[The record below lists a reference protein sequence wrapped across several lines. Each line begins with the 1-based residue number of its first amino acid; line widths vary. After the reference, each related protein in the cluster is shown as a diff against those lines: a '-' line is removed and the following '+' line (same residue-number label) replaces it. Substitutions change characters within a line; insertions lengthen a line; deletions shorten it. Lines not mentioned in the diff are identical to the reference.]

1 MTNITFNK
9 ADGVY
14 VSEAFPGNVN
24 VQIVFPKAGS
34 YPIVVETRLN
44 SSLPWTKHSSKAAK
58 NATSIS
64 LPDCAATQQFR
75 IISYA
80 TALQASYEAITTP
93 GSSSDAEA
101 IAALNERLS
110 DLEEG
115 QEPLVLTTNFDTGYL
130 EQEGVSSGKFGID
143 YESGYLTF
151 ETNE

>member
-9 ADGVY
+9 TDGMY
-14 VSEAFPGNVN
+14 VSEPFPGNVN
-24 VQIVFPKAGS
+24 VQIVFPKTGI
-34 YPIVVETRLN
+34 YPIALETRIS
-44 SSLPWTKHSSKAAK
+44 SSLPWTKHSTVAVR
-58 NATSIS
+58 NAMSIS

-75 IISYA
+75 IIPYA

>member
-24 VQIVFPKAGS
+24 VQVVFPKTGT
-34 YPIVVETRLN
+34 YPLALETRIS
-44 SSLPWTKHSSKAAK
+44 SSLPWTKHSTVAAR
-58 NATSIS
+58 NATSIP

-101 IAALNERLS
+101 IAALNERVA

-130 EQEGVSSGKFGID
+130 EQEGVSSGNFGID

>member
-24 VQIVFPKAGS
+24 VQVVFPKTGT
-34 YPIVVETRLN
+34 YPLALETRIS
-44 SSLPWTKHSSKAAK
+44 SSLPWTKHSTVAAR
-58 NATSIS
+58 NATNIS

-80 TALQASYEAITTP
+80 TALQASYEAIATP

-101 IAALNERLS
+101 IAALNERVA

-130 EQEGVSSGKFGID
+130 EQEGVSSGNFGID